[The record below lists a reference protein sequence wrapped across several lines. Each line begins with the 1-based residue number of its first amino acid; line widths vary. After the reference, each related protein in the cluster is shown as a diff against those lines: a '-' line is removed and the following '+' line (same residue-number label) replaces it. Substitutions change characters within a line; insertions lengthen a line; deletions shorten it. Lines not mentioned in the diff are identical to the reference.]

1 VTGPTLIWLRLDLRL
16 EDHPALQAA
25 LARGE
30 PVIPV
35 FIWAPHEEAPW
46 EPGAASRWWLHQS
59 LASLQAALGRCGS
72 RLVLRSLAP
81 GESSLAALRSL
92 IRETGA
98 TAVHWSRRYEPA
110 VIARDRTIKDTLRGE
125 GVEVRSFNAA
135 LLAEPWDVQNLSGKP
150 FQVFSPFW
158 RKVSA
163 TLELPPPAPAP
174 RSIPAP
180 AEWPHSVPLD
190 ALRLQPTI
198 AWAGGFADA
207 WQPGEAGAA
216 ANLGRFL
223 DGPVENYGESRNLPG
238 ITGTSRLSPHVPL
251 G

>member
-1 VTGPTLIWLRLDLRL
+1 MNGPILLWLRLDLRL

-25 LARGE
+25 LARGQ

-46 EPGAASRWWLHQS
+46 EPGAASRWWLHRS
-59 LASLQAALGRCGS
+59 LAALQAALVRCGS
-72 RLVLRSLAP
+72 QLILRTLAP
-81 GESSLAALRSL
+81 GGSSLEALRSL

-135 LLAEPWDVQNLSGKP
+135 LLTEPWDVQNLSGKP

-163 TLELPPPAPAP
+163 TL
-174 RSIPAP
+174 
-180 AEWPHSVPLD
+180 
-190 ALRLQPTI
+190 
-198 AWAGGFADA
+198 
-207 WQPGEAGAA
+207 
-216 ANLGRFL
+216 
-223 DGPVENYGESRNLPG
+223 
-238 ITGTSRLSPHVPL
+238 
-251 G
+251 